1 MTEEVGPEK
10 RRVPFGV
17 WVVAALTVLLSL
29 LLLLDAT
36 GIRPSNSTSVLM
48 QLGGQGGPLS
58 WIIGGAAIVGFAAA
72 VALVR
77 LHPIGLVATLLL
89 AGLGLLNELGSR
101 FNGHADDVRL
111 VILVVAVLYL
121 NTRSVREAFGQDE
134 SYRGP
139 TTARGAEG
147 E

>member
-1 MTEEVGPEK
+1 MTEEVGPGK

-36 GIRPSNSTSVLM
+36 GIRPSNSASIVM
-48 QLGGQGGPLS
+48 QLGGQGGLIS
-58 WIIGGAAIVGFAAA
+58 WAIGGTAILGFVLA

-77 LHPIGLVATLLL
+77 LLPIGLVGTLLL
-89 AGLGLLNELGSR
+89 AGVALLNELGSR
-101 FNGHADDVRL
+101 LGGHDDDVRL
-111 VILVVAVLYL
+111 LILVVAVLYL
-121 NTRSVREAFGQDE
+121 NTRPVREAFGQGE
-134 SYRGP
+134 PSRGP
-139 TTARGAEG
+139 MTARGAEG

>member
-1 MTEEVGPEK
+1 VTQEAGPGR

-17 WVVAALTVLLSL
+17 WVVAVLTVILSL

-36 GIRPSNSTSVLM
+36 GIRPANSASILM
-48 QLGGQGGPLS
+48 QLGGQGGPIS
-58 WIIGGAAIVGFAAA
+58 WVIAGTAIIGFILA

-77 LHPIGLVATLLL
+77 LLPIGLVGTLLL
-89 AGLGLLNELGSR
+89 AGVGLLNELGSR
-101 FNGHADDVRL
+101 LSGHADDIRL
-111 VILVVAVLYL
+111 LILVVAVLYL
-121 NTRSVREAFGQDE
+121 NTRPVREAFGQVE
-134 SYRGP
+134 PSRGP

>member
-1 MTEEVGPEK
+1 MTEGVGPAK

-48 QLGGQGGPLS
+48 QLGGQGGLLS
-58 WIIGGAAIVGFAAA
+58 WVIGGTAIVGFAAA

-77 LHPIGLVATLLL
+77 LWPIGLVGTLLL
-89 AGLGLLNELGSR
+89 AGVGLLNELGSR
-101 FNGHADDVRL
+101 FTGHADDVRL

-134 SYRGP
+134 PARGP

>member
-1 MTEEVGPEK
+1 MTEEVGPGK

-17 WVVAALTVLLSL
+17 WVVAGLTVLLSL

-36 GIRPSNSTSVLM
+36 GIRPSNSTSILM
-48 QLGGQGGPLS
+48 QLGGQGGPVS
-58 WIIGGAAIVGFAAA
+58 WVIAGTAIVGFVLA

-77 LHPIGLVATLLL
+77 LLPIGLVGTLLL
-89 AGLGLLNELGSR
+89 AGIALLNELGSR
-101 FNGHADDVRL
+101 LSGHADDVRL
-111 VILVVAVLYL
+111 LILVVAVLYL
-121 NTRSVREAFGQDE
+121 NTRPVRDAFGQNE
-134 SYRGP
+134 ASRGP